1 MNLVEEFRTIPTK
14 IKSDVLDCCDN
25 EIELRMG
32 NYQKILDINSILGF
46 RPTSITLTLDIDAR
60 PRMYLIVKDVDTGEE
75 KSILLT
81 DFTKS
86 QPLEVKDTHIEHD
99 DHVTNKIKKKKSFKD
114 KIWERL
120 GGLNNFEE

>member
-1 MNLVEEFRTIPTK
+1 MNRVEEFCSIPAK
-14 IKSDVLDCCDN
+14 KESFFFFCCDN

-32 NYQKILDINSILGF
+32 NYKKLLDINSILGF

-60 PRMYLIVKDVDTGEE
+60 TRMYLIVKDVDTGEK

-86 QPLEVKDTHIEHD
+86 QPLEVKDTHLEHD
-99 DHVTNKIKKKKSFKD
+99 DHVTNKIRKKKSFKD
-114 KIWERL
+114 KIW
-120 GGLNNFEE
+120 GTFGWIK